1 MPPVMAAIPA
11 AVAAAGA
18 ITLEGLAVGATIVG
32 TGAKLVG
39 MATGSKTLQK
49 IGDGFSMAGGLG
61 LAANSASGLMS
72 KSGSVTGT
80 ASKSKGLLQTDNIDD
95 ALSAPNKARAAEEG
109 LSTFT
114 PGKTGISSA
123 DSFRQSAANIGTTA
137 PSFDPELEKG
147 YLQRA
152 NETLTKYNPLM
163 NIAGGMGEAYMM
175 NQRMDLEKD
184 LLDKRLNFDQQ
195 LVDRVN
201 KNNGTPSNFNPAFEV
216 GRNTQAYTGLLGR

>member
-61 LAANSASGLMS
+61 LAGSSLSGASKAS
-72 KSGSVTGT
+72 SVTGT

-114 PGKTGISSA
+114 PGKTGMSSA
-123 DSFRQSAANIGTTA
+123 DSFKQSAANIGTTA

-195 LVDRVN
+195 LVDRVKN
-201 KNNGTPSNFNPAFEV
+201 NNGTPSNFNPAFEV